1 MRTER
6 FRRILEILG
15 GIDPKRF
22 ASEKQHIEKR
32 ERRFVGFIKPSTGAL
47 LRFRTDQG
55 RKPGEEQYAKTNKT
69 AGTADRRAAA
79 SALITQRLQGAEKH
93 LAASLLPRLLVY
105 FWVFPSSS
113 SRSVIFRRLMP
124 RVDPLCSNAEVVGGS
139 TPATPSAISVRLK
152 PTMKR

>member
-15 GIDPKRF
+15 GIDPKQF

-69 AGTADRRAAA
+69 AGAADRRAAA
-79 SALITQRLQGAEKH
+79 SAL
-93 LAASLLPRLLVY
+93 S
-105 FWVFPSSS
+105 
-113 SRSVIFRRLMP
+113 
-124 RVDPLCSNAEVVGGS
+124 AEVTGTDVLH
-139 TPATPSAISVRLK
+139 RK
-152 PTMKR
+152 